1 MTWIFLVCAV
11 AGGTMLVCQAIMAL
25 VGLGGHLM
33 DFDAG
38 GNVDHDLSGDFHD
51 LSGDFHGGDVH
62 GGDLHADSGGLHD
75 GGGGDAEHGEGAA
88 HHDGSAHH
96 ETGDH
101 GASTWLFQMISLRTL
116 VAALTFFGLAGMAAQ
131 SSGASAPKVLAV
143 ALAAGFG
150 AMYSVFWIMQ
160 SLTRLS
166 ADGTVHIQRAIGR
179 EAKVYLPIPGHGAG
193 AGKVFV
199 SLQGRSMEYP
209 ATTSGDPLSAGARVV
224 IVNVVGQNTLEVQPA
239 LDPERTAH
247 A

>member
-1 MTWIFLVCAV
+1 MTWIFLICAV

-38 GNVDHDLSGDFHD
+38 GDVGHDLSGDFHD
-51 LSGDFHGGDVH
+51 LSDDLHGGDVH
-62 GGDLHADSGGLHD
+62 GGDLHSDSGDPGH
-75 GGGGDAEHGEGAA
+75 GGGDDTAHGESTAHNEGAV
-88 HHDGSAHH
+88 HH
-96 ETGDH
+96 ETGGH
-101 GASTWLFQMISLRTL
+101 AASTWLFQMISFRTL
-116 VAALTFFGLAGMAAQ
+116 IAALTFFGLAGMAAQ
-131 SSGASAPKVLAV
+131 SSGASTPLVLAV

-150 AMYSVFWIMQ
+150 AMYSVFRIMQ
-160 SLTRLS
+160 ALARLN
-166 ADGTVHIQRAIGR
+166 ADGTVHVQRTIGK

-199 SLQGRSMEYP
+199 NLQGRTMEYP

-224 IVNVVGQNTLEVQPA
+224 IVNVVGQNTLEVQPV